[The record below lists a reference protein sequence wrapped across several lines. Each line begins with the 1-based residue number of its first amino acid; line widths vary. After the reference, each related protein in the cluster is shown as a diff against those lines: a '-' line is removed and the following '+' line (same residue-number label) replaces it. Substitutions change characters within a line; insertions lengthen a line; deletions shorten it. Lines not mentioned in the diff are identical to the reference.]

1 MNLQEPTS
9 MDCPY
14 CGERIEILIDCSVPR
29 QSYIEDCSVCCKP
42 ISLDVSTEDGIEVVA
57 RREDE

>member
-1 MNLQEPTS
+1 MYLQES
-9 MDCPY
+9 ASINCPY
-14 CGERIEILIDCSVPR
+14 CGERIEILVDRSVPR

-42 ISLDVSTEDGIEVVA
+42 ISMQVSTEDEIEVIA